1 MAFRFALARMKN
13 TLGGLNDLGIR
24 KAPNTMS
31 EKPSTFSHQMLS
43 GSVLRTVQLFV
54 AAAVSLFLMPFIVHH
69 IGDRLYGFWS
79 LAAAFVG
86 YYGVLDIA
94 LGSAVSQYICVAI
107 GRGDQG
113 ECRKVFNAALR
124 INLILG
130 GVALLATAVLV
141 LAAPWFSRDAADAAL
156 FRTVIAVMG
165 VNVALTFPAKAYG
178 GVLDAELRFD
188 LQSWLGF
195 LSLAM
200 RTGLTVWVLLAGGG
214 LLGLAWATL
223 LSSLPQM
230 GLQVWFARRQAIWAR
245 MGGPAIESEQMKS
258 IFSYSAYT
266 GAGCVADTLRFQI
279 DPLVIS
285 GFVGLAAVTHY
296 RVASLFI
303 NYFVNTVIRLIGPC
317 RQVLSRLHGARD
329 QKGLEK
335 VFFFATKASLCISVF
350 VAFSLIFWGKPFII
364 RWMGPA
370 YADAY
375 WPLAVLSLA
384 VLLDVG
390 QNPSVSLLYATEKH
404 RFYTYVNAA
413 DGVLNLAFS
422 LALARPLGLLGV
434 ALGTLIAAILVRVIA
449 QPLYMCKAT
458 GLPFGSYLKFLGSNL
473 LRCGSVMGVAVALSA
488 WGLKPDYVAIL
499 GSAIIATAIYAIGCW
514 LLVFTPRE
522 RAHLWAAVK
531 GADRK
536 RIESAG
542 LAQAT

>member
-1 MAFRFALARMKN
+1 
-13 TLGGLNDLGIR
+13 
-24 KAPNTMS
+24 MS
-31 EKPSTFSHQMLS
+31 EKLSNVGHQVLS
-43 GSVLRTVQLFV
+43 GSVLRTIQLFV
-54 AAAVSLFLMPFIVHH
+54 AAGVALFLMPFTVHH

-107 GRGDQG
+107 GRGDQT

-130 GVALLATAVLV
+130 GIALLATGVLL
-141 LAAPWFSRDAADAAL
+141 LAAPWFARDAADAAL
-156 FRTVIAVMG
+156 FRMVIAILG
-165 VNVALTFPAKAYG
+165 VNVAITFPAKAFG

-195 LSLAM
+195 LTLAL
-200 RTGLTVWVLLAGGG
+200 RTGLTVWALLAGGG
-214 LLGLAWATL
+214 LLALAWVTL
-223 LSSLPQM
+223 LSSLPQIA
-230 GLQVWFARRQAIWAR
+230 LQMWFARRQATWAR
-245 MGGPAIESEQMKS
+245 IGGPSIESGQLKS
-258 IFSYSAYT
+258 MFSYSAYT
-266 GAGCVADTLRFQI
+266 GAGCLADTLRFQV

-317 RQVLSRLHGARD
+317 RQVFSRLHGSRD

-335 VFFFATKASLCISVF
+335 VFFFATKASICMSVF
-350 VAFSLIFWGKPFII
+350 VGLSLVFWGRPFIA

-370 YADAY
+370 YSDAY
-375 WPLAVLSLA
+375 WPLVILSLA
-384 VLLDVG
+384 VMLDVG

-422 LALARPLGLLGV
+422 LALARPLGIVGV
-434 ALGTLIAAILVRVIA
+434 ALGTLIAAVLIRVIA

-458 GLPFGSYLKFLGSNL
+458 GLPFGSYLRFLGSNL
-473 LRCGSVMGVAVALSA
+473 ARCGCVMGVAVAVSA
-488 WGLKPDYVAIL
+488 WGLKPDYVAIV
-499 GSAIIATAIYAIGCW
+499 GSAICATAVYALGCW
-514 LLVFTPRE
+514 LVVFTPRE
-522 RAHLWAAVK
+522 RAHLWTAVT
-531 GADRK
+531 GAGRK
-536 RIESAG
+536 QVEPAG